1 MIIADAAALVLREA
15 NASLHVRDI
24 HSQIVSQQLFE
35 FKAKDA
41 VSVVSAVLRK
51 SSQFEKTA
59 PGTFKLKQ

>member
-1 MIIADAAALVLREA
+1 MTIADAAAFVLREA
-15 NASLHVRDI
+15 NTSLHVRDI

-59 PGTFKLKQ
+59 PATFRLKR